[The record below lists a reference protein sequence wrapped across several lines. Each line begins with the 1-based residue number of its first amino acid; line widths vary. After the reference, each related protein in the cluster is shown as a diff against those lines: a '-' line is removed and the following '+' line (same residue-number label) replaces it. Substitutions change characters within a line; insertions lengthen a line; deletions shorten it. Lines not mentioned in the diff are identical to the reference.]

1 MVKKDI
7 SKTIKCRLC
16 DFAMPANAKE
26 CPNCGMNISLNIL
39 EVNNSR
45 PAPSPEP
52 SAVPIGGEQPE
63 GNAIDELHQEEP
75 SSAISPELSDASVE
89 IKSLEPDKDEIIQSQ
104 LRESRALNEQAE
116 EVVPL
121 ATELILAS
129 AQDSVAP
136 LPATFQAYSRQHP
149 RSYNFTRVWILS
161 AIIVTGVIILFSI
174 YFGKSDQEQALS
186 DDYHSAQNTVIAQ
199 DESYRLAQST
209 ILAQQNTISAQQSTI
224 TSQQTHLANQID
236 FDLTLLFGPLDGILK
251 HNNDGLIKTNWA
263 EQNSKNFVM
272 TVVLVNPYSSTFHSW
287 DTCIR
292 FRRNYT
298 DEYRLTIFS
307 TQQWVLTFGTSTEP
321 IASGTLSNLRKGEG
335 ESNTVFLVVR
345 DEIASL
351 KVNDVLVPNMDVSA
365 YLESGDIGIA
375 IGSRQGNEVNG
386 KSTIFQDFTL
396 WKIP

>member
-1 MVKKDI
+1 MVKKEI

-16 DFAMPANAKE
+16 DFAMPANATE

-39 EVNNSR
+39 EVNISR
-45 PAPSPEP
+45 SAPSPEP
-52 SAVPIGGEQPE
+52 STVKIRVGKSE
-63 GNAIDELHQEEP
+63 GNAIDELHQDEP
-75 SSAISPELSDASVE
+75 SLAISPELSDASVE
-89 IKSLEPDKDEIIQSQ
+89 MKGLEPDKDEIMQSP
-104 LRESRALNEQAE
+104 LGESLVQNEQAE
-116 EVVPL
+116 EAASL
-121 ATELILAS
+121 TTEQVLAS
-129 AQDSVAP
+129 AQDFVAP

-149 RSYNFTRVWILS
+149 RSHNFTRIWIFS
-161 AIIVTGVIILFSI
+161 AIIVTGLIILFSI
-174 YFGKSDQEQALS
+174 YFGKSNQEQTLR
-186 DDYHSAQNTVIAQ
+186 DDYRSAQNTVIAQ
-199 DESYRLAQST
+199 DESYRQAEST

-236 FDLTLLFGPLDGILK
+236 FDMTLLFGPVDGILK
-251 HNNDGLIKTNWA
+251 HNNDGLIKTYWA
-263 EQNSKNFVM
+263 DQNSKNFIM

-307 TQQWVLTFGTSTEP
+307 TQQWVLTLGISTEP
-321 IASGTLSNLRKGEG
+321 IASGTLTNLRKGEG

-345 DEIASL
+345 DDIASL

-365 YLESGDIGIA
+365 NRESGEIGIA
-375 IGSRQGNEVNG
+375 IGSLKGDEVNG